1 MRGFLIAMASLAFIG
16 GLNQEEPDG
25 KPKPTPD
32 IVVQPFNPTDLPPLE
47 PQCEVVPV
55 EQVVATDPLTGISV
69 TGPTVIMVSAKWCEP
84 CQTFKLG
91 PMPGELA
98 AKRWDFV
105 VDENETAKVR
115 MYPTYRI
122 YDGKKWVQVEGV
134 LTAAKMKAAINPG
147 PVRRIM
153 QNAVSTVSQ
162 PVSYQSP
169 VNESYTPRWQN
180 FDGMTRLEHA
190 SKVHGMDVIGKSEA
204 QVLREMDAYH
214 DRYGGGHPV
223 KSASAMSSGCPT
235 GNCPTQ
241 RQFFVRR

>member
-32 IVVQPFNPTDLPPLE
+32 VVVQPFNPTDLPPLE

-55 EQVVATDPLTGISV
+55 KQVVATDPLTGISV

-98 AKRWDFV
+98 AKRWDFM

-147 PVRRIM
+147 PIRRVI

-162 PVSYQSP
+162 PGYQPVSYQSTAP
-169 VNESYTPRWQN
+169 EQYTPRWHN
-180 FDGMTRLEHA
+180 YD
-190 SKVHGMDVIGKSEA
+190 GKSRMQHAVEDHDMNISGKSQA

-214 DRYGGGHPV
+214 DKYGPGHPV
-223 KSASAMSSGCPT
+223 RVSNGISLSCPT
-235 GNCPTQ
+235 CP
-241 RQFFVRR
+241 